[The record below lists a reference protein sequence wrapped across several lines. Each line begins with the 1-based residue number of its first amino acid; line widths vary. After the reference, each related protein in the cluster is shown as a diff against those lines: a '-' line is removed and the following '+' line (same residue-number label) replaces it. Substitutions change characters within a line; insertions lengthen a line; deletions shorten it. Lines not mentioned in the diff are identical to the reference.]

1 MKGCSMFKKAIIH
14 KNTSAKISAL
24 LCLLCGAAL
33 FFLAGNGMVAI
44 PVLAQ
49 AISIILIVA
58 AVYIAAAYLL
68 REYTYSIEPNAK
80 VGEDEEFEDKYDI
93 IIHERK
99 SNKQV
104 KVCHI
109 ELSDVTAINIIDPK
123 NRKKIR
129 SERKNM
135 KRYTYDTKF
144 AASMQIEI
152 RAVIDDE
159 EYSIIVSYDEELLAA
174 LKKFGK

>member
-1 MKGCSMFKKAIIH
+1 MFKKPIKH

-24 LCLLCGAAL
+24 LCLICGAAL
-33 FFLAGNGMVAI
+33 FILAGNGLVAI
-44 PVLAQ
+44 PVIAQ

-58 AVYIAAAYLL
+58 AIYIASAYLL
-68 REYTYSIEPNAK
+68 REYTYSIEPNTR
-80 VGEDEEFEDKYDI
+80 GNEDEEAKSQYDFI
-93 IIHERK
+93 ITERK

-109 ELSDVTAINIIDPK
+109 EMNDVTLINVIDPK

-135 KRYTYDTKF
+135 KRYTYDTRF
-144 AASMQIEI
+144 AASRQIEI
-152 RAVIDDE
+152 RATIDEE
-159 EYSIIVSYDEELLAA
+159 EYSITVSYDDELLDAF
-174 LKKFGK
+174 KKLGK